1 MSDDQIKMLKNYSC
15 QYCKKHFSRSIN
27 CRYHELHC
35 KPKKPDDVT
44 YRHDFQFGSGTEK
57 NGDFEEIEQGFN
69 HTLVTYRKQL
79 THDNNMDNLR
89 IAVKDAFIVLQK
101 EVAVRHGMK
110 WYFALKLT
118 FRKAIDQYAVTDPP
132 IVLNT
137 HPTMGLIGNNYDHD
151 LDEALQD
158 IMEQIDSF
166 ESNGSGWTV
175 DKFQTLDLKIVTC
188 APWMS

>member
-1 MSDDQIKMLKNYSC
+1 MTCTVNPKN
-15 QYCKKHFSRSIN
+15 QV
-27 CRYHELHC
+27 
-35 KPKKPDDVT
+35 DVT
-44 YRHDFQFGSGTEK
+44 YRHDFHFGSGTEK

-110 WYFALKLT
+110 RYFALKLT
-118 FRKAIDQYAVTDPP
+118 FRKAIDQYTVTDPP

-137 HPTMGLIGNNYDHD
+137 HPTMGYTFLSKWGTLSSKMGYNNVQFH
-151 LDEALQD
+151 
-158 IMEQIDSF
+158 
-166 ESNGSGWTV
+166 
-175 DKFQTLDLKIVTC
+175 
-188 APWMS
+188 

>member
-1 MSDDQIKMLKNYSC
+1 
-15 QYCKKHFSRSIN
+15 
-27 CRYHELHC
+27 
-35 KPKKPDDVT
+35 
-44 YRHDFQFGSGTEK
+44 
-57 NGDFEEIEQGFN
+57 
-69 HTLVTYRKQL
+69 
-79 THDNNMDNLR
+79 MDNLR

-101 EVAVRHGMK
+101 EVAFRYGMK

-166 ESNGSGWTV
+166 ESNGSGWIV
-175 DKFQTLDLKIVTC
+175 YKFQTIDLEIVTC
-188 APWMS
+188 APGLL

>member
-110 WYFALKLT
+110 LYLL
-118 FRKAIDQYAVTDPP
+118 
-132 IVLNT
+132 
-137 HPTMGLIGNNYDHD
+137 
-151 LDEALQD
+151 
-158 IMEQIDSF
+158 
-166 ESNGSGWTV
+166 SNRLLE
-175 DKFQTLDLKIVTC
+175 KQ
-188 APWMS
+188 